1 MIRFRRLQALLVVLA
16 LLVATAAPS
25 SARAEDELGP
35 VIYDLVLI
43 RPVTTA
49 HTMLGFVAFIPVGLL
64 ALPNGGVRDAWATFV
79 YAPSID
85 AFQRPLGEF

>member
-1 MIRFRRLQALLVVLA
+1 MHRFRRCQAVLVALF
-16 LLVATAAPS
+16 LLVATATPS
-25 SARAEDELGP
+25 TARAAEAGP

-43 RPVTTA
+43 RPVTAA
-49 HTMLGFVAFIPVGLL
+49 HTLLGLVMFVPAGLL
-64 ALPNGGVRDAWATFV
+64 SLPSGGVKDAWATFV